1 MQIIFHID
9 LNAFFASA
17 EIANDPTLENKPIA
31 ISRNE
36 KRSIVTTASY
46 EARKY
51 GIHSAMPLYLA
62 KEKCPSL
69 IVIEPHFSL
78 YKTLSRQ
85 FFEII
90 GQYSTQ
96 LEVASI
102 DECYVDMTDYIRK
115 ENISPKLLALK
126 MQQHV
131 YEDLHLKCSI
141 GIAPNKFL
149 AKMGSDLKKPMGITM
164 ITTQNFKEM
173 IWDLPIDDMFGIGKK
188 TAPKL
193 KELGIYTIGD
203 LAKRKNYDIVKPIFG
218 KNAFIYY
225 QKANG
230 KDYSKINTNHNQ
242 LKSIGNST
250 TFQEDSSDIDFLKS
264 KFKELS
270 KEVSDR
276 AKRRNMVSNSI
287 SITLKFSREKS
298 ISRQTV
304 YDYYFNDF
312 ETIYSMALLLF
323 EKNYHGEPLR
333 LVGVVLN
340 NVIEKN
346 KINEQLSLFN
356 DINARSNEDEI
367 DKILKR
373 IEYESQGKYS
383 LKKPSALLN
392 NNIQNKYLENDE

>member
-1 MQIIFHID
+1 
-9 LNAFFASA
+9 
-17 EIANDPTLENKPIA
+17 
-31 ISRNE
+31 
-36 KRSIVTTASY
+36 
-46 EARKY
+46 
-51 GIHSAMPLYLA
+51 MPLYLA

-383 LKKPSALLN
+383 LKKASALLN

>member
-1 MQIIFHID
+1 MFNIV
-9 LNAFFASA
+9 
-17 EIANDPTLENKPIA
+17 K
-31 ISRNE
+31 RN
-36 KRSIVTTASY
+36 
-46 EARKY
+46 
-51 GIHSAMPLYLA
+51 
-62 KEKCPSL
+62 
-69 IVIEPHFSL
+69 
-78 YKTLSRQ
+78 
-85 FFEII
+85 
-90 GQYSTQ
+90 
-96 LEVASI
+96 
-102 DECYVDMTDYIRK
+102 
-115 ENISPKLLALK
+115 
-126 MQQHV
+126 
-131 YEDLHLKCSI
+131 
-141 GIAPNKFL
+141 
-149 AKMGSDLKKPMGITM
+149 
-164 ITTQNFKEM
+164 KEM

-383 LKKPSALLN
+383 LKKASALLN